1 MTANPIASPQ
11 LSRPTPFARLAPVP
25 PASHCHAAPVTGM
38 SPKASIAYPRVYL
51 FTATGSNTLTT
62 AVSTPRY
69 VSSPRGSARAVA
81 SAAAEPPS
89 AANEESS
96 AAAQIAAN
104 AAVVPV

>member
-38 SPKASIAYPRVYL
+38 SPNASIAYPRVCL
-51 FTATGSNTLTT
+51 FTADGLQH
-62 AVSTPRY
+62 AHHRREHAEH

-89 AANEESS
+89 AVNEESS
-96 AAAQIAAN
+96 VAAHIAAN
-104 AAVVPV
+104 AAAVPV